1 LVAATIMLAGCANIQ
16 NDRTR
21 TKVEGTTAGAAAG
34 GILGGVIGGIASLGS
49 PSYIAQGAIIGA
61 QLGGHGGYAYGTSV
75 ANKKAQYASREAWL
89 DACIAEAKATGEKSR
104 NYSELA
110 RRVIARQRLE
120 IAGVLKD
127 GEIRPESR
135 ARAAAIRAELDANI
149 TNLSGA
155 IRTWDSVLEAHR
167 EVVRRNQGRPQG
179 EALNQQVDELNASQD
194 ALRQDLD
201 SFHAM
206 RKNLGP

>member
-1 LVAATIMLAGCANIQ
+1 MMVAAILLAGCANIH

-34 GILGGVIGGIASLGS
+34 GILGGVVGGIASLGS

-75 ANKKAQYASREAWL
+75 ANKKARYASREAWL
-89 DACIAEAKATGEKSR
+89 DACIAEAKATTEKSR
-104 NYSELA
+104 QYSELA
-110 RRVIARQRLE
+110 RRVLARQQRE
-120 IAGVLKD
+120 IAGVLKN

-135 ARAAAIRAELDANI
+135 ERAAAIRAELDTNI
-149 TNLSGA
+149 THLNGA
-155 IRTWDSVLEAHR
+155 IQTWDRVLDAHR
-167 EVVRRNQGRPQG
+167 EVVRHNQPSPRG
-179 EALNQQVDELNASQD
+179 EALNRQVDELNASQD
-194 ALRQDLD
+194 DLRQDLD
-201 SFHAM
+201 TFHAM